1 MGLFLLGAWFSSWYV
16 VSIDTGH
23 ITQNPQSGPRL
34 SSAFKIEPVLFPPS
48 PKPKGCSIRALS
60 QVSPAFHAFPR
71 SKPLRFLGALQGHR
85 PRWAVTSV
93 PLSGPNSSGDQ
104 VLGEHTVTVGPCIL
118 FTSQSWQLDFPGVPQ
133 EHFQGVL
140 CISSWELISG
150 CDTPGRCQLSR
161 IPRKTCLA
169 TGSLLTVWWK
179 CGLWVRV
186 CGSLLP
192 SGSVCHI
199 PASLPLKREGPIWQ
213 PACSPLAFAQSFVQ

>member
-1 MGLFLLGAWFSSWYV
+1 ME
-16 VSIDTGH
+16 GH
-23 ITQNPQSGPRL
+23 CRKIPLACVGSAHSGWTTLDLPPHKAACISRVYTAQSPEC
-34 SSAFKIEPVLFPPS
+34 SA
-48 PKPKGCSIRALS
+48 RALS
-60 QVSPAFHAFPR
+60 QVGPVFCALPR
-71 SKPLRFLGALQGHR
+71 SKLLRFSGALQGHR